1 MIVWEDAI
9 IPQLFKP
16 VHAHKSEKLHYNR
29 VTNHRSVEAEP
40 PWRAG
45 GREKR
50 KRREEGSETGGHWRL
65 SLPSGWRKPEHQQRE
80 DVYSTP
86 HTV

>member
-16 VHAHKSEKLHYNR
+16 VHAHKSEKLHYTR

-50 KRREEGSETGGHWRL
+50 KRREEGLRNWR
-65 SLPSGWRKPEHQQRE
+65 SLEAF
-80 DVYSTP
+80 TP
-86 HTV
+86 IGTEEAGASAA